1 MINIIPLPATQLSA
15 LLLCVLNCLGDFSL
29 ENTGLD
35 LTAAFAVVTWAYAKP
50 GRTAQLDP
58 EFMGAKLQQYA
69 RAAANDPNV
78 TEIDLSGMKLSGA
91 VVDVV
96 VQTLASTTAVVSV
109 K

>member
-1 MINIIPLPATQLSA
+1 MATQLSA
-15 LLLCVLNCLGDFSL
+15 LLWCVLLWLGDFSL

-35 LTAAFAVVTWAYAKP
+35 LEAALAVVIWSNAKP

-69 RAAANDPNV
+69 RAAANDSSV
-78 TEIDLSGMKLSGA
+78 TKIDLSGMELSGA
-91 VVDVV
+91 VVDSV